1 MGIWATLF
9 GNENV
14 IKKAADG
21 IYNGVDA
28 AFYTN
33 EEKASGFLNLLKG
46 YEPFKIAQRL
56 LMLVVTIPYVLI
68 WVLCALLIMSSG
80 FVASDTGAGL
90 IEAAKVTGAMNNDTL
105 GIPVSLVVAFYFG
118 GGALE
123 GVVGRMRAKKE

>member
-80 FVASDTGAGL
+80 FVASDTGAEL

>member
-1 MGIWATLF
+1 MATLF

-28 AFYTN
+28 AFYTD
-33 EEKASGFLNLLKG
+33 EEKAKGFMNLLKG

-56 LMLVVTIPYVLI
+56 LALTVTIPFVVVWIL
-68 WVLCALLIMSSG
+68 VAAMFVAAG
-80 FVASDTGAGL
+80 FVDPAYGTQIVES
-90 IEAAKVTGAMNNDTL
+90 AKALGELNNGTL
-105 GIPVSLVVAFYFG
+105 GMPVTLILSFYFA

-123 GVVGRMRAKKE
+123 GVVGRMKEKSK

>member
-1 MGIWATLF
+1 MGIWTSLF

-80 FVASDTGAGL
+80 FVASDTGAEL

>member
-1 MGIWATLF
+1 MGIWASLF
-9 GNENV
+9 GNENI

-28 AFYTN
+28 AFYTDQ
-33 EEKASGFLNLLKG
+33 EKAGGFLNLLKG

-68 WVLCALLIMSSG
+68 WFLCACMLLSVG
-80 FVASDTGAGL
+80 FVEPSLGKQLG
-90 IEAAKVTGAMNNDTL
+90 EAARVTGELNNATL
-105 GIPVSLVVAFYFG
+105 GVPVSLVVAFYFA

-123 GVVGRMRAKKE
+123 GVVGRMKTKE